1 MRDINFGYSKP
12 LNILLK
18 ESLLPESE
26 MHPIWAAYSNMARC
40 NYFNT
45 LDYIA
50 NSVGLGDGENL
61 ENQIDKMKILNEPLD
76 PEVELKVRRMLFQHF
91 PFLTCA
97 CSKKIE
103 KSGNDTVSDE
113 EVQKKQTVS
122 ISEIRKC
129 LKSFSF
135 TLNYLRNYYSHSRSV
150 ETRSEDIILK
160 SRQSEKQTGL
170 YLKTFTTVSARII
183 KDRFS
188 GDKNSLQKGM
198 LNEDSLSFIT
208 DGKVKFVKKRDIKGN
223 TIVDE
228 RGGTVKEAIENENY
242 FLYPLYKPKKD
253 AIKDDRLSPVG
264 KIMLICLFLEKKYI
278 SEFLMQAHFL
288 QAFKTE
294 AKAPLL
300 SDQRILLEVM
310 SALRFRAPKRK
321 VDSTV
326 DSFQVAL
333 DMLNELKKCPAE
345 LYELLGNEDRAA
357 FNVTSSTG
365 EPVLLRRSSDR
376 FTQLALQWF
385 DVNKEFKS
393 IRFQINAGVFRY
405 LFNDNKSCIDG
416 KMRKRVLQEPLNGFG
431 RIQEVEEIRQ
441 HCKNGDSSPWEG
453 YDVKG
458 FGEIQHNDA
467 DCLPYIND
475 ARTRYL
481 IDGDNIGLRFSTEKS
496 DNGDYLPIIEKTD
509 RRYRVTCKPAQAII
523 SRFELPAMLFYHLLN
538 HGDKNEIAPVE
549 SIIMESVK
557 NYRKLFE
564 DIRDGILV
572 PEGLSESDLGEKF
585 KNNYSINITDVPEK
599 ICEYLLGRID
609 SRGGFKAYKKRTVDS
624 LLEQTEYRIKR
635 INKDFETIKSDR
647 NKPGKPGYVQIKPG
661 ALAGFIA
668 QDLILFQEGSASQK
682 MTGLNF
688 SVMQGS
694 IASFGSYDGIT
705 ILDLNTIFKA
715 AGLVAHNGD
724 CGTHPFLANVMESS
738 PANTID
744 FYKKYL
750 AERKKY
756 LSGNVPDTAPFLHA
770 DRVRWAVR
778 DDAFYRAY
786 AGRCLER
793 PIMLPRQ
800 LFESHIREYLMSL
813 KGCKAEALKAVLIE
827 AGNHCNTTFMIQ
839 KYFEIIKED
848 FPQAFHGVYEGD
860 IDHAYGYRFFILVRK
875 YQKEALKIRKD
886 LLSSK
891 DQHKV
896 YTTELKRALDWAK
909 DNPLQDSEDSTTLR
923 PTAPRPQFEEISKKL
938 KGTFKSYMDTEKT
951 LRRYVIQDELMY
963 MAAMESVK
971 SKLETPNIGDF
982 MLGDVSPQG
991 DSVLNCI
998 YPSVRTHVT
1007 FRKVI
1012 RDNKTHEVTN
1022 TISVPVT
1029 IEQNNI
1035 KLKDYGD
1042 VFKLIHDNRLESILE
1057 SHQNEIISAKELE
1070 DELKSYDNR
1079 RVGVFKDIM
1088 DYEKKVTDGVSDSE
1102 LRGAFNKVNS
1112 KSMDFKVM
1120 MYFDKGNDELTK
1132 QELRQIRNAFCHNF
1146 YPPKEVYVGTYSDR
1160 KTRQLHEGKLPGTA
1174 ETVAD
1179 RVNTISKTTKKR

>member
-1 MRDINFGYSKP
+1 MSYNDFGYTNP
-12 LNILLK
+12 LNILVK
-18 ESLLPESE
+18 ESMLSDSE
-26 MHPIWAAYSNMARC
+26 MYPIWAAYSNMARC

-45 LDYIA
+45 MDYIA

-91 PFLTCA
+91 PFLTWA
-97 CSKKIE
+97 CSKKIKKSSDE
-103 KSGNDTVSDE
+103 KNPPSDE
-113 EVQKKQTVS
+113 EVQKNQTVS

-150 ETRSEDIILK
+150 ETRDNDMIIK
-160 SRQSEKQTGL
+160 SRESERQTGL
-170 YLKTFTTVSARII
+170 YLKKFTTVSARII

-188 GDKNSLQKGM
+188 GDNNSMQKEM

-208 DGKVKFVKKRDIKGN
+208 NGKVKFVQKD
-223 TIVDE
+223 DE
-228 RGGTVKEAIENENY
+228 RGMTVKEPIDNEDYFLNPLCKSKEDAIEY
-242 FLYPLYKPKKD
+242 
-253 AIKDDRLSPVG
+253 DRLSPVG

-288 QAFKTE
+288 QAFKSE

-441 HCKNGDSSPWEG
+441 QCKNGDSSPWEG

-481 IDGDNIGLRFSTEKS
+481 IDGDNIGLRFSTERS

-509 RRYRVTCKPAQAII
+509 SHYRVACKPAQAII

-538 HGDKNEIAPVE
+538 HKDKNGIAPVE
-549 SIIMESVK
+549 SIIIESVK

-564 DIRDGILV
+564 DVRDGVLV
-572 PEGLSESDLGEKF
+572 PEGLTESNLAEKI
-585 KNNYSINITDVPEK
+585 KNNYDINIADVPEK
-599 ICEYLLGRID
+599 ICDYLLGRID
-609 SRGGFKAYKKRTVDS
+609 SKGGFKAYKKRTVDS
-624 LLEQTEYRIKR
+624 LLEQTEYRTKKLLD
-635 INKDFETIKSDR
+635 NLKTIKSDM
-647 NKPGKPGYVQIKPG
+647 NKPGKPGYVQIRPG
-661 ALAGFIA
+661 ALAGFLAKDI
-668 QDLILFQEGSASQK
+668 ILFQEGSASQK

-694 IASFGSYDGIT
+694 IATFGSYEGTT
-705 ILDLNTIFKA
+705 IQDLNTIFKT
-715 AGLVAHNGD
+715 AGLIAPNGNR
-724 CGTHPFLANVMESS
+724 GSHPFLGTVMASS

-750 AERKKY
+750 VERKKY
-756 LSGNVPDTAPFLHA
+756 LSGVVPETASFLHA
-770 DRVRWAVR
+770 DRSRWTVR
-778 DDAFYRAY
+778 DDDFYRAY

-800 LFESHIREYLMSL
+800 LFESRIREYLMSL

-875 YQKEALKIRKD
+875 YQKEAHKIRKN

-909 DNPLQDSEDSTTLR
+909 DNPLQDSEESTTVM
-923 PTAPRPQFEEISKKL
+923 PAAPKPSFEDISKKL
-938 KGTFKSYMDTEKT
+938 KGSFKTYMDTEKT

-963 MAAMESVK
+963 MAAMK
-971 SKLETPNIGDF
+971 SIKSELETPNIRDW
-982 MLGDVSPQG
+982 MLGNISPHG
-991 DSVLNCI
+991 DCVLNCI
-998 YPSVRTHVT
+998 SPSVRTHVT
-1007 FRKVI
+1007 FKKVD
-1012 RDNKTHEVTN
+1012 RDPKTHEVKK
-1022 TISVPVT
+1022 IIRVPVT
-1029 IEQNNI
+1029 IEQNDI

-1057 SHQNEIISAKELE
+1057 SHKNEIISAKELE
-1070 DELKSYDNR
+1070 KELESYDQR

-1088 DYEKKVTDGVSDSE
+1088 DYEKKVTDGIPDSE
-1102 LRGAFNKVNS
+1102 LRGVFNKVNA
-1112 KSMDFKVM
+1112 KHMDFKVM
-1120 MYFDKGNDELTK
+1120 QYFDHDNNELTK
-1132 QELRQIRNAFCHNF
+1132 QELRQIRNAFCHNS
-1146 YPPKEVYVGTYSDR
+1146 YPPKEVFVGNYSDR
-1160 KTRQLHEGKLPGTA
+1160 KTRQLHEAKLPGTA
-1174 ETVAD
+1174 D
-1179 RVNTISKTTKKR
+1179 TISDRAKKISENTKKRE